1 MADALSESSEF
12 EFRARQIDRETGK
25 MNDITNTA
33 TEYADMIAV
42 LLTTYGLSVLGGIVM
57 LIVGWTIAGWA
68 RRAVDRGLG
77 KIEKIDVTLRS
88 FLASATRYLILVLT
102 ALAVLSKFGVQ
113 TASLITVFGAAS
125 LAIGLALQG
134 TLSNL
139 AAGVMLLFFRPFH
152 VGDYVEAGGHA
163 GTVKAIDLFMTEFA
177 TPDNV
182 RILVPNGNIWGGA
195 VVNYSHHPTRR
206 VDFLIGIDYGDDID
220 KAFETIRGIIAAE
233 GRIHADPEPM
243 LAVGE
248 LADNS
253 VNIVVRVWCDAGD
266 YWAVKFD
273 MTKAIKEAMDKAGI
287 SFPFPQ
293 RTVHVVGGGGLATG
307 E

>member
-1 MADALSESSEF
+1 MDEMD
-12 EFRARQIDRETGK
+12 QID
-25 MNDITNTA
+25 NLTNTA

-57 LIVGWTIAGWA
+57 LVIGWTVAGWA

-77 KIEKIDVTLRS
+77 KIERVDATLRS
-88 FLASATRYLILVLT
+88 FLSSATRYVILVLT
-102 ALAVLSKFGVQ
+102 VLAVLSEFGVQ

-139 AAGVMLLFFRPFH
+139 AAGVMLLFFRPFR
-152 VGDYVEAGGHA
+152 VGDYIEAGGHA

-195 VVNYSHHPTRR
+195 VVNYSHHDTRR
-206 VDFLIGIDYGDDID
+206 VDLLIGIDYGDDID
-220 KAFETIRGIIAAE
+220 KAFKTIRGVIGAE
-233 GRIHADPEPM
+233 GRIHAEPEPVVV
-243 LAVGE
+243 VGE

-253 VNIVVRVWCDAGD
+253 VNIIIRVWCDAGD
-266 YWAVKFD
+266 YWPLKFD
-273 MTKAIKEAMDKAGI
+273 LTKGIKEALDKAGI
-287 SFPFPQ
+287 SIPFPQ
-293 RTVHVVGGGGLATG
+293 RVVHMVGGAAAAAA

>member
-1 MADALSESSEF
+1 MD
-12 EFRARQIDRETGK
+12 
-25 MNDITNTA
+25 DITNTA
-33 TEYADMIAV
+33 TEYADMVAV
-42 LLTTYGLSVLGGIVM
+42 LLTTYGLSVLGGLVV
-57 LIVGWTIAGWA
+57 LTVGWTIAGWA

-77 KIEKIDVTLRS
+77 KIESIDVTLRS

-102 ALAVLSKFGVQ
+102 VLAVLSEFGIQ

-195 VVNYSHHPTRR
+195 VVNYSHHATRR
-206 VDFLIGIDYGDDID
+206 VDLLIGIDYGDDMD
-220 KAFETIRGIIAAE
+220 KAIETIRGVIAADE
-233 GRIHADPEPM
+233 RVHDDPEP
-243 LAVGE
+243 LVVIGE

-253 VNIVVRVWCDAGD
+253 VNIVIRVWCDAAN
-266 YWAVKFD
+266 YWPLKFG
-273 MTKAIKEAMDKAGI
+273 MTKALKESLDKAGI

-293 RTVHVVGGGGLATG
+293 RTVHIVGGGGVAA

>member
-1 MADALSESSEF
+1 MD
-12 EFRARQIDRETGK
+12 
-25 MNDITNTA
+25 DITSTA
-33 TEYADMIAV
+33 TEYTDMIAV
-42 LLTTYGLSVLGGIVM
+42 LLTTYGLSVLGGFVV
-57 LIVGWTIAGWA
+57 LIIGWTLAGWA
-68 RRAVDRGLG
+68 GRGVNRGLG
-77 KIEKIDVTLRS
+77 KIERIDATLRS
-88 FLASATRYLILVLT
+88 FLASATRYVILVLT
-102 ALAVLSKFGVQ
+102 VLAVLSEFGVQ

-195 VVNYSHHPTRR
+195 VVNYSHHATRR
-206 VDFLIGIDYGDDID
+206 VDLLIGIDYGDDID
-220 KAFETIRGIIAAE
+220 KAFDTIRGVIGAE
-233 GRIHADPEPM
+233 GRIHAEPEPM
-243 LAVGE
+243 VVVGE

-253 VNIVVRVWCDAGD
+253 VNIIIRVWCDAGN
-266 YWAVKFD
+266 YWPLKFD
-273 MTKAIKEAMDKAGI
+273 MTKAIKESLDKAGI
-287 SFPFPQ
+287 SIPFPQ
-293 RTVHVVGGGGLATG
+293 RVVHMVGGGGMA

>member
-1 MADALSESSEF
+1 MD
-12 EFRARQIDRETGK
+12 
-25 MNDITNTA
+25 DITNTA
-33 TEYADMIAV
+33 TEYADMLAV
-42 LLTTYGLSVLGGIVM
+42 MITTYGLSFLGGIVV
-57 LIVGWTIAGWA
+57 LVIGWTVAGWA
-68 RRAVDRGLG
+68 KRAVHRGMG
-77 KIEKIDVTLRS
+77 KIENIDVTLGN
-88 FLASATRYLILVLT
+88 FMASATRYLILVLT
-102 ALAVLSKFGVQ
+102 VLAVLSEFGIQ

-152 VGDYVEAGGHA
+152 VGDYIEAGGQA

-195 VVNYSHHPTRR
+195 VVNYSHHATRR
-206 VDFLIGIDYGDDID
+206 ADFLIGIDYGDDID
-220 KAFETIRGIIAAE
+220 KAFGVIGGVIAADE
-233 GRIHADPEPM
+233 RAHADPEP
-243 LAVGE
+243 LIAVGE

-266 YWAVKFD
+266 YWALKFA
-273 MTKAIKEAMDKAGI
+273 MTKAFKEALDKAGI
-287 SFPFPQ
+287 SIPFPQ
-293 RTVHVVGGGGLATG
+293 RVVHVVGGSAVAASAA

>member
-1 MADALSESSEF
+1 MD
-12 EFRARQIDRETGK
+12 
-25 MNDITNTA
+25 DITSTA
-33 TEYADMIAV
+33 TEYTDMIAV
-42 LLTTYGLSVLGGIVM
+42 LLTTYGLSVLGGFVV
-57 LIVGWTIAGWA
+57 LIIGWTLAGWA
-68 RRAVDRGLG
+68 GRVVDRGLG
-77 KIEKIDVTLRS
+77 KIERIDATLRS
-88 FLASATRYLILVLT
+88 FLASATRYVILILTV
-102 ALAVLSKFGVQ
+102 LAVLSEFGVQ

-195 VVNYSHHPTRR
+195 VVNYSHHATRR
-206 VDFLIGIDYGDDID
+206 VDLLIGIDYGDDID
-220 KAFETIRGIIAAE
+220 KAFDTIRGVIGAE

-243 LAVGE
+243 VVVGE

-253 VNIVVRVWCDAGD
+253 VNIIIRVWCDAGN
-266 YWAVKFD
+266 YWPLKFD
-273 MTKAIKEAMDKAGI
+273 MTKAIKEALDKAGI
-287 SFPFPQ
+287 SIPFPQ
-293 RTVHVVGGGGLATG
+293 RVVHMVGAGGPAT

>member
-1 MADALSESSEF
+1 MD
-12 EFRARQIDRETGK
+12 
-25 MNDITNTA
+25 DITNTA
-33 TEYADMIAV
+33 TEYADMVAV
-42 LLTTYGLSVLGGIVM
+42 LLTTYGLSVLGGLVV

-77 KIEKIDVTLRS
+77 KIESIDVTLRS

-102 ALAVLSKFGVQ
+102 VLAVLSEFGIQ

-152 VGDYVEAGGHA
+152 VGDYIEAGGHA

-195 VVNYSHHPTRR
+195 VVNYSHHATRR
-206 VDFLIGIDYGDDID
+206 VDLLIGIDYGDDMD
-220 KAFETIRGIIAAE
+220 KAIETIRGVIAADE
-233 GRIHADPEPM
+233 RVHDDPEP
-243 LAVGE
+243 LVVIGE

-253 VNIVVRVWCDAGD
+253 VNIVIRVWCDAAN
-266 YWAVKFD
+266 YWPLKFG
-273 MTKAIKEAMDKAGI
+273 MTKALKESLDKAGI

-293 RTVHVVGGGGLATG
+293 RTVHIVGGGGVAA

>member
-1 MADALSESSEF
+1 
-12 EFRARQIDRETGK
+12 

-33 TEYADMIAV
+33 NEYADMIAV
-42 LLTTYGLSVLGGIVM
+42 MMTTYGLSVLGGLVV

-68 RRAVDRGLG
+68 GRVVDRALG

-88 FLASATRYLILVLT
+88 FLASATRYLVLVLT
-102 ALAVLSKFGVQ
+102 ALAVLSEFGVQ

-195 VVNYSHHPTRR
+195 VVNYSHYATRR
-206 VDFLIGIDYGDDID
+206 VDLLIGIDYGDDID
-220 KAFETIRGIIAAE
+220 KAFETIRGVIRAE
-233 GRIHADPEPM
+233 GRVHGEPEPM
-243 LAVGE
+243 VAVGE

-253 VNIVVRVWCDAGD
+253 VNIIIRVWCDAGN
-266 YWAVKFD
+266 YWPLKFAL
-273 MTKAIKEAMDKAGI
+273 TKAIKEALDKAGI
-287 SFPFPQ
+287 SIPFPQ
-293 RTVHVVGGGGLATG
+293 RTVHIVGGGGMAA

>member
-1 MADALSESSEF
+1 MD
-12 EFRARQIDRETGK
+12 
-25 MNDITNTA
+25 DITSTA

-42 LLTTYGLSVLGGIVM
+42 LLTTYGLSVLGGFVV

-77 KIEKIDVTLRS
+77 KVERIDATLRS
-88 FLASATRYLILVLT
+88 FLASATRYVILVLT
-102 ALAVLSKFGVQ
+102 ALAVLSEFGIQ

-195 VVNYSHHPTRR
+195 VVNYSHHDTRR

-220 KAFETIRGIIAAE
+220 KAFGAIRGVIAADD
-233 GRIHADPEPM
+233 RVHAEPEPM
-243 LAVGE
+243 VVVGE
-248 LADNS
+248 LADSS
-253 VNIVVRVWCDAGD
+253 VNIVIRVWCAAGD
-266 YWAVKFD
+266 YWGLKFD
-273 MTKAIKEAMDKAGI
+273 MTKAVKEALDKAGI
-287 SFPFPQ
+287 SIPFPQ
-293 RTVHVVGGGGLATG
+293 RTVHVVGGGGAVAG
-307 E
+307 AAE

>member
-1 MADALSESSEF
+1 MD
-12 EFRARQIDRETGK
+12 
-25 MNDITNTA
+25 DITNTA
-33 TEYADMIAV
+33 TQYADMVAV
-42 LLTTYGLSVLGGIVM
+42 LLTTYGLSVLGGLVV

-77 KIEKIDVTLRS
+77 KIESIDVTLRS

-102 ALAVLSKFGVQ
+102 VLAVLSEFGIQ

-195 VVNYSHHPTRR
+195 VVNYSHHATRR
-206 VDFLIGIDYGDDID
+206 VDLLIGIDYGDDMD
-220 KAFETIRGIIAAE
+220 KAIETIRGVIAADE
-233 GRIHADPEPM
+233 RVHDDPEP
-243 LAVGE
+243 LVVVGE

-253 VNIVVRVWCDAGD
+253 VNIVIRVWCDAAN
-266 YWAVKFD
+266 YWPVKFG
-273 MTKAIKEAMDKAGI
+273 MTKALKESLDKAGI

-293 RTVHVVGGGGLATG
+293 RTVHIVGGGGVAA

>member
-1 MADALSESSEF
+1 MD
-12 EFRARQIDRETGK
+12 
-25 MNDITNTA
+25 DITSTA
-33 TEYADMIAV
+33 TEYTDMIAV
-42 LLTTYGLSVLGGIVM
+42 LLTTYGLSVLGGFVV
-57 LIVGWTIAGWA
+57 LIIGWTLAGWA
-68 RRAVDRGLG
+68 GRVVDRGLG
-77 KIEKIDVTLRS
+77 KIERIDATLRS
-88 FLASATRYLILVLT
+88 FLASATRYVILILTV
-102 ALAVLSKFGVQ
+102 LAVLSEFGVQ

-195 VVNYSHHPTRR
+195 VVNYSHHATRR
-206 VDFLIGIDYGDDID
+206 VDLLIGIDYGDDID
-220 KAFETIRGIIAAE
+220 KAFDTIRGVIGAE

-243 LAVGE
+243 VVVGE

-253 VNIVVRVWCDAGD
+253 VNIIIRVWCDAGN
-266 YWAVKFD
+266 YWPLKFD
-273 MTKAIKEAMDKAGI
+273 MTKAIKEALDKADI
-287 SFPFPQ
+287 SIPFPQ
-293 RTVHVVGGGGLATG
+293 RVVHMVGAGGPAT

>member
-1 MADALSESSEF
+1 MD
-12 EFRARQIDRETGK
+12 
-25 MNDITNTA
+25 DITSTA
-33 TEYADMIAV
+33 TEYTDMIAV
-42 LLTTYGLSVLGGIVM
+42 LLTTYGLSVLGGFVV
-57 LIVGWTIAGWA
+57 LIIGWTLAGWA
-68 RRAVDRGLG
+68 GRGVDRGLG
-77 KIEKIDVTLRS
+77 KVERIDATLRS
-88 FLASATRYLILVLT
+88 FLASATRYVILVLT
-102 ALAVLSKFGVQ
+102 VLAVLSEFGVQ

-195 VVNYSHHPTRR
+195 VVNYSHHSTRR
-206 VDFLIGIDYGDDID
+206 VDLLIGIDYGDDID
-220 KAFETIRGIIAAE
+220 KAFDTIRGVIGAE

-243 LAVGE
+243 VVVGE

-253 VNIVVRVWCDAGD
+253 VNIIIRVWCDAGN
-266 YWAVKFD
+266 YWPLKFD
-273 MTKAIKEAMDKAGI
+273 LTKAIKEALDKAGI
-287 SFPFPQ
+287 SIPFPQ
-293 RTVHVVGGGGLATG
+293 RVVHMAGGGAAAA
-307 E
+307 EQQ

>member
-1 MADALSESSEF
+1 MD
-12 EFRARQIDRETGK
+12 
-25 MNDITNTA
+25 DITSTA

-42 LLTTYGLSVLGGIVM
+42 LLTTYGLSVLGGLVV
-57 LIVGWTIAGWA
+57 LIIGWTIAGWA
-68 RRAVDRGLG
+68 KRAIDRGLG
-77 KIEKIDVTLRS
+77 KIERIDATLSS
-88 FLASATRYLILVLT
+88 FLASATRYVILVLT
-102 ALAVLSKFGVQ
+102 VLAVLSEFGIQ

-182 RILVPNGNIWGGA
+182 QILVPNGKIWGDA
-195 VVNYSHHPTRR
+195 VVNYSHHDTRR
-206 VDFLIGIDYGDDID
+206 ADFVIGIDYGDDID
-220 KAFETIRGIIAAE
+220 KAFEVIRGVIAAD
-233 GRIHADPEPM
+233 GRVNAEPEP
-243 LAVGE
+243 LVVVGE

-253 VNIVVRVWCDAGD
+253 VNIVIRAWCAAGD
-266 YWAVKFD
+266 YWSLKFE
-273 MTKAIKEAMDKAGI
+273 MTKAFKEALDKAGI
-287 SFPFPQ
+287 SIPFPQ
-293 RTVHVVGGGGLATG
+293 RTVHIVGGGAVAAGAA

>member
-1 MADALSESSEF
+1 MD
-12 EFRARQIDRETGK
+12 QIDELTSS
-25 MNDITNTA
+25 A

-42 LLTTYGLSVLGGIVM
+42 LLTTYGLSVFGGIVM
-57 LIVGWTIAGWA
+57 LVVGWTVAGWA

-77 KIEKIDVTLRS
+77 KIERVDATLRS
-88 FLASATRYLILVLT
+88 FFASSVRYVILVLT
-102 ALAVLSKFGVQ
+102 VLAVLSEFGVQ

-139 AAGVMLLFFRPFH
+139 AAGVMLLFFRPFR

-163 GTVKAIDLFMTEFA
+163 GTVKAIDLFVTEFA

-195 VVNYSHHPTRR
+195 VVNYSHHATRR
-206 VDFLIGIDYGDDID
+206 VDLLIGVDYGDDID
-220 KAFETIRGIIAAE
+220 KAFETIQGVIAGE
-233 GRIHADPEPM
+233 ERIHADPEPM
-243 LAVGE
+243 VVVGE
-248 LADNS
+248 LADSS
-253 VNIVVRVWCDAGD
+253 VNIIVRVWCDAAN
-266 YWAVKFD
+266 YWPLKFAL
-273 MTKAIKEAMDKAGI
+273 TKAIKEALDKAGI
-287 SFPFPQ
+287 SIPFPQ
-293 RTVHVVGGGGLATG
+293 RVVHMAGGGAAA

>member
-1 MADALSESSEF
+1 ME
-12 EFRARQIDRETGK
+12 
-25 MNDITNTA
+25 DITSTA
-33 TEYADMIAV
+33 TEYADIITV
-42 LLTTYGLSVLGGIVM
+42 LLTEYGLGVLGGIVV

-68 RRAVDRGLG
+68 SRAVNRGLG
-77 KIEKIDVTLRS
+77 RVERIDATLRS
-88 FLASATRYLILVLT
+88 FLASATRYLILILT
-102 ALAVLSKFGVQ
+102 VLAVLSEFGVQ
-113 TASLITVFGAAS
+113 TASLITIFGAAS

-206 VDFLIGIDYGDDID
+206 VDLLIGIDYGDDID
-220 KAFETIRGIIAAE
+220 KAFETIRGAIAAD
-233 GRIHADPEPM
+233 GRVHAEPEPM
-243 LAVGE
+243 TVVGE

-253 VNIVVRVWCDAGD
+253 VNIVIRVWCDAGD
-266 YWAVKFD
+266 YWPLKFD
-273 MTKAIKEAMDKAGI
+273 LTKAIKEALDKAGI
-287 SFPFPQ
+287 SIPFPQ
-293 RTVHVVGGGGLATG
+293 RTVHVAGGGGVEAAG
-307 E
+307 AAE